1 MDKYIITGGNKLQGE
16 IGIAGAKNAALK
28 VLVAACLTDEEVV
41 IHNVP
46 LIADFFVML
55 EIMEELGAKVDL
67 NGHTVKIHLPKFA
80 HSSIPLDK
88 AALARTSSMFIAPLL
103 ARTGEAIIPNPGGC
117 RLGARPIDRTIE
129 GVAQMGVQITYH
141 SEDGYFHA
149 KTEGLK
155 GTNYRFLKN
164 THTGTETMILTAALA
179 DGKTV
184 LENAAEEPEI
194 DDVINLIN
202 TMGGDVK
209 RTAHRQIT
217 INGVKKLRGAEFTI
231 SPDRI
236 EVVTFAIAAVITGGD
251 IFIRDAQKAH
261 IDSFMEHYQKTG
273 AGYEIKDNGIRFFNN
288 GTLNAVDVTTGIHPG
303 FLTDWQAPWVILMTQ
318 AAGTATVHETVFENK
333 FGYIKDLQRMGA
345 KVKLFNPEVA
355 DKENV
360 YNFNLEDDKPE
371 YFHAVEITGPNKLHD
386 AVMTTL
392 DIRAGAA
399 IVLAALAA
407 NGKSTIFGIEKLD
420 RGYEGLE
427 KRLTKLGADI
437 KRLTEEEL

>member
-28 VLVAACLTDEEVV
+28 VLVAACLTDEEVI

-46 LIADFFVML
+46 LIADFFVMI
-55 EIMEELGAKVDL
+55 EIMEELGAKVEL
-67 NGHTVKIHLPKFA
+67 KGHTVRIHLPKFA

-129 GVAQMGVQITYH
+129 GVGQMGVTITYH

-149 KTEGLK
+149 KTDGLK

-179 DGKTV
+179 DGKTI
-184 LENAAEEPEI
+184 LENSAEEPEI
-194 DDVINLIN
+194 DDVISLIN
-202 TMGGDVK
+202 SMGGDVK

-217 INGVKKLRGAEFTI
+217 INGVKKLHGAEFTI

-251 IFIRDAQKAH
+251 IFIKDAQKAQ
-261 IDSFMEHYQKTG
+261 IDSFMEHYKKTG
-273 AGYEIKDNGIRFFNN
+273 AGYEVKEDGIRFFNN
-288 GTLNAVDVTTGIHPG
+288 GTLNAVDVATGIHPG
-303 FLTDWQAPWVILMTQ
+303 FLTDWQAPWAVLMTQ
-318 AAGTATVHETVFENK
+318 AKGTAIIHETVFENK
-333 FGYIKDLQRMGA
+333 LGYIKDLQRMGA
-345 KVKLFNPEVA
+345 KVKLFNPEVE
-355 DKENV
+355 DKELV

-371 YFHAVEITGPNKLHD
+371 YFHAVEIIGPNKLHD

-407 NGKSTIFGIEKLD
+407 KGTSTIFGIEKLD

-437 KRLTEEEL
+437 KRVTEDEL